1 MKIEEFEAV
10 TRDLKKRKI
19 PGTVKKVVTGM
30 LDKKAEKIVVLKLK
44 DINDITD
51 YMVICQGNSSRQNAA
66 IADGIRRKLKSEL
79 RLKPFSVEGERE
91 SEWILIDYIDFII
104 HIFSEEN
111 RRKYSLE
118 KLWMDAKRYDF
129 YIDQESKG

>member
-1 MKIEEFEAV
+1 
-10 TRDLKKRKI
+10 
-19 PGTVKKVVTGM
+19 
-30 LDKKAEKIVVLKLK
+30 
-44 DINDITD
+44 
-51 YMVICQGNSSRQNAA
+51 MVICHGNSSRQNGA
-66 IADGIRRKLKSEL
+66 IADEIRRKLRSEF

-129 YIDQESKG
+129 YIDQKSKG

>member
-10 TRDLKKRKI
+10 TRDLQKRKI

-44 DINDITD
+44 GINDITD
-51 YMVICQGNSSRQNAA
+51 YMVICHGNSSRQNGA
-66 IADGIRRKLKSEL
+66 IADEIRRKLKSEF
-79 RLKPFSVEGERE
+79 RLKPFSVEGVRE

-111 RRKYSLE
+111 RSKYSLE
-118 KLWMDAKRYDF
+118 KLWMDAKRYNF
-129 YIDQESKG
+129 YIDQKS

>member
-10 TRDLKKRKI
+10 NRDLKKRRI
-19 PGTVKKVVTGM
+19 PGTVKKVVTSM
-30 LDKKAEKIVVLKLK
+30 LDKKAEKVVILKLK
-44 DINDITD
+44 GINDITD

-66 IADGIRRKLKSEL
+66 IAGEIRKKMKSEFK
-79 RLKPFSVEGERE
+79 LKPFSVEGERE

-104 HIFSEEN
+104 HIFSEDN

-129 YIDQESKG
+129 YID